1 MNKNLLPGM
10 SPTYENM
17 ARSVVQAQKKIN
29 GLNTSPTGTISVHRS
44 NGTKDIYGVLNKDGY
59 SVAKNVGD
67 TVAPPK
73 PKGIFATSSSD
84 VVYVAWDGTLED
96 KIPSDFY
103 NMTIYMGVGGQSS
116 VIGTLTEPG
125 IVSTPPLPTAQSVEI
140 WATAEDDTCKEDG
153 TPAHNVS
160 PESTHQSVA
169 IEHGSNSQGVEDL
182 KKILEKKID
191 AVDVKAEQAAT
202 DAKGAKTM
210 ATEASNKAEEV
221 KATVDDMANAFS
233 HDESGAHIGDKDG
246 VHTTIDSHGMK
257 LLKGS
262 EELAKFEQSAVSL
275 GGGVFNIVDGYNYGK
290 DDTKVT
296 AVFARH
302 LLFNSGG
309 AFFVN
314 APTIRLDVSDGQ
326 NGNTAKGIGLGSLG
340 FIARDRTHGREEV
353 IAFEDLAKLI
363 KFTSWTTL
371 QDDGVCR
378 VRYCIRGGML
388 YLDCY
393 LAAGY
398 STRTTTAQMPKELLP
413 AIEGYHSLGTQTGNN
428 TAKIW
433 IGSANGNDGHIYF
446 YNWSSGYATG
456 IIPILPK
463 SME

>member
-1 MNKNLLPGM
+1 
-10 SPTYENM
+10 M

-103 NMTIYMGVGGQSS
+103 NVTIYMGVDGQSS
-116 VIGTLTEPG
+116 VIGALTEPG

-169 IEHGSNSQGVEDL
+169 IEHRSNSQGVEDL
-182 KKILEKKID
+182 KRILEKKID

-202 DAKGAKTM
+202 NAKGAKTM

-221 KATVDDMANAFS
+221 KATVDNLSNAFS
-233 HDESGAHIGDKDG
+233 HDARGAYVGDKTKQFVWVNKDG
-246 VHTTIDSHGMK
+246 VWLMDGKTLNASFTSKRASLAGDKLIIAADQIVVTNASSSSPDVVKKGTSLCSESIGLTANDTVFLHGQTLQAQIAGTNILLNNQGLRIMPVGKSLYQTTSINDLVK
-257 LLKGS
+257 LLK
-262 EELAKFEQSAVSL
+262 
-275 GGGVFNIVDGYNYGK
+275 
-290 DDTKVT
+290 
-296 AVFARH
+296 
-302 LLFNSGG
+302 
-309 AFFVN
+309 
-314 APTIRLDVSDGQ
+314 
-326 NGNTAKGIGLGSLG
+326 
-340 FIARDRTHGREEV
+340 
-353 IAFEDLAKLI
+353 
-363 KFTSWTTL
+363 FTGWTTL
-371 QDDGVCR
+371 QDDGACR
-378 VRYCIRGGML
+378 VRYCIRGGMM

-398 STRTTTAQMPKELLP
+398 SARTTTAEMPDNLLP
-413 AIEGYHSLGTQTGNN
+413 AIEGYYPMGTETGDH

-433 IGSANGNDGHIYF
+433 IGAAGGGNKRIYL
-446 YNWSSGYATG
+446 YNNSTGYATG

>member
-1 MNKNLLPGM
+1 MNKNILPGM

-103 NMTIYMGVGGQSS
+103 NVTIYMGVGGQSS
-116 VIGTLTEPG
+116 VMGTLTEPG

-169 IEHGSNSQGVEDL
+169 IEHGSNSQGVEEL

-191 AVDVKAEQAAT
+191 AVDVKAKQAVETADNT
-202 DAKGAKTM
+202 QKVV
-210 ATEASNKAEEV
+210 EEL
-221 KATVDDMANAFS
+221 NNSFS
-233 HDESGAHIGDKDG
+233 HDSEGAHVGSKTGI
-246 VHTTIDSHGMK
+246 HTTIDRQGMK
-257 LLKGS
+257 LLNGTNQ
-262 EELAKFEQSAVSL
+262 LASFEAGIVTLGGTALNIVAGYSNGRDDTRSTLITCADLLLRPSAGFGVEAKAMSTRLSSDDRMNTTVIGANVDGLSVETNINEQAAKISKVDITFEQLV
-275 GGGVFNIVDGYNYGK
+275 K
-290 DDTKVT
+290 
-296 AVFARH
+296 
-302 LLFNSGG
+302 LL
-309 AFFVN
+309 
-314 APTIRLDVSDGQ
+314 Q
-326 NGNTAKGIGLGSLG
+326 
-340 FIARDRTHGREEV
+340 
-353 IAFEDLAKLI
+353 
-363 KFTSWTTL
+363 FTPWTTL
-371 QDDGVCR
+371 QDDGACR
-378 VRYCIRGGML
+378 VRYCIRGGMM

-398 STRTTTAQMPKELLP
+398 SARTTTAEMPDNLLP
-413 AIEGYHSLGTQTGNN
+413 AIEGYYPMGTETGDH

-433 IGSANGNDGHIYF
+433 IGAAGGGNKRIYL
-446 YNWSSGYATG
+446 YNNSRGYATG
-456 IIPILPK
+456 IIPILPR
-463 SME
+463 SLE